1 MNKYIKKV
9 SELSGI
15 LIQVGIVLIITG
27 SVFRVLNTPGTEIYV
42 TISKVLAGLFSVIA
56 FFEIVY
62 SGRISF
68 WSKLIWIFCLINFN
82 IFAVLFYF
90 FKRPGFDFFFSI
102 KSFLRH
108 QELKPHQ

>member
-1 MNKYIKKV
+1 MNPFLRKIT
-9 SELSGI
+9 SPSGI

-27 SVFRVLNTPGTEIYV
+27 SVFRVLNTPETETYV
-42 TISKVLAGLFSVIA
+42 TISKVLAGLFSIIA

-68 WSKLIWIFCLINFN
+68 WAKLIWIFFLISFN
-82 IFAVLFYF
+82 IFAVLIYF
-90 FKRPGFDFFFSI
+90 FMRPDDDLFFSI

-108 QELKPHQ
+108 QELKPQQ